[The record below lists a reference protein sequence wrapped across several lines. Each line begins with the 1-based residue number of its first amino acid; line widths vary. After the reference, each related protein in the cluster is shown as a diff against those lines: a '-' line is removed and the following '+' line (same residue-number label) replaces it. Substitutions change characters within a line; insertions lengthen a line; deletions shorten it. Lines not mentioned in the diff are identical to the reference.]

1 MELNNN
7 TYCILWE
14 PPNNIVSFV
23 QKYKDK
29 VRSIA
34 PSSSYL
40 NHFVHSTIY
49 VFNSDNERSEIIEEI
64 NNCIKNIQIFYVNIY
79 NWRVFYNDLITK
91 SDTLV
96 LEIEINKK
104 IINFQNKIVKS
115 LSNIRSNNIHYNNTW
130 EGEYL
135 ESYNRWGFPFVGN
148 HWIPHITIASLSNQ
162 NKFIN
167 NTIQDD
173 ISFPSTQL
181 NTISLYLIKNNEHI
195 KIKTFKLRSI

>member
-14 PPNNIVSFV
+14 PPENIQNFV
-23 QKYKDK
+23 FSKKNK
-29 VRSIA
+29 VRTIA
-34 PSSSYL
+34 PNSSYL
-40 NHFVHSTIY
+40 NHLVHSTLY
-49 VFNSDNERSEIIEEI
+49 VFNSAKDSSEIIEKI
-64 NNCIKNIQIFYVNIY
+64 NNSIKNIQIFNINIY
-79 NWRVFYNDLITK
+79 NWKVFYNDLITK

-104 IINFQNKIVKS
+104 LLNIQNKIVKS
-115 LSNIRSNNIHYNNTW
+115 LNSIRSNNIYYNNTW

-135 ESYNRWGFPFVGN
+135 KSYNNWGFPFVGN

-167 NTIQDD
+167 NTIQED
-173 ISFPSTQL
+173 INFPSL
-181 NTISLYLIKNNEHI
+181 EFNSISLHLVKNNEHI
-195 KIKTFKLRSI
+195 KIKNFTLKS